1 MENHKTLNALAP
13 RLLTQD
19 GTASGEIFCDV
30 SGFRVGQQV
39 SLKSNSVP
47 EQSFTID
54 KILDDR
60 LKFTS
65 SMIQFLVV
73 DGAIVYSNSQERPK
87 FSTTDVE
94 RATYEEAPVVARR
107 SFAVDEFGNP
117 AGSAASQI
125 LSDDPIALF
134 KYDEF
139 MNVVQIIEVK
149 ILSVGSICKR
159 TYLTY
164 NENLA
169 VIKIESVQS
178 ILQAGD
184 I

>member
-87 FSTTDVE
+87 FSLYV
-94 RATYEEAPVVARR
+94 R
-107 SFAVDEFGNP
+107 
-117 AGSAASQI
+117 
-125 LSDDPIALF
+125 
-134 KYDEF
+134 
-139 MNVVQIIEVK
+139 
-149 ILSVGSICKR
+149 
-159 TYLTY
+159 
-164 NENLA
+164 
-169 VIKIESVQS
+169 
-178 ILQAGD
+178 
-184 I
+184 